1 MSLAYIVLYLYKLK
15 FTIMFRIKELIK
27 EKGHTQ
33 LEFAELMDT
42 TQPNLSGIINNKVTP
57 SIEMLQRIADAL
69 EVHISD
75 LFERPDDNCFRCPKC
90 GTTLE
95 IKEK

>member
-1 MSLAYIVLYLYKLK
+1 MSL
-15 FTIMFRIKELIK
+15 RIKDVAK
-27 EKGHTQ
+27 EKGIA
-33 LEFAELMDT
+33 LKDVADRMGISAIG
-42 TQPNLSGIINNKVTP
+42 LSQHINGNP
-57 SIEMLQRIADAL
+57 SIEVLQRIADAL

>member
-1 MSLAYIVLYLYKLK
+1 ML
-15 FTIMFRIKELIK
+15 RIKEIAK
-27 EKGHTQ
+27 EKNIGIG
-33 LEFAELMDT
+33 ELAIKIGVA
-42 TQPNLSGIINNKVTP
+42 QPSMSNIVNEKSMP
-57 SIEMLQRIADAL
+57 SIETLQKIADAL

>member
-1 MSLAYIVLYLYKLK
+1 ML
-15 FTIMFRIKELIK
+15 RIKEVAK
-27 EKGHTQ
+27 EKNVGIG
-33 LEFAELMDT
+33 ELANLIGVA
-42 TQPNLSGIINNKVTP
+42 QPSMSNIVNEKSMP
-57 SIEMLQRIADAL
+57 SIETLQKIADAL

>member
-1 MSLAYIVLYLYKLK
+1 ML
-15 FTIMFRIKELIK
+15 RIKEVAKDKNVGIGELANRIGIAQPSMSNIVN
-27 EKGHTQ
+27 EKS
-33 LEFAELMDT
+33 M
-42 TQPNLSGIINNKVTP
+42 P
-57 SIEMLQRIADAL
+57 SIETLQKIADSL
-69 EVHISD
+69 EVHISE

>member
-1 MSLAYIVLYLYKLK
+1 MNY
-15 FTIMFRIKELIK
+15 RIKDLCK
-27 EKGHTQ
+27 EKGITMS
-33 LEFAELMDT
+33 ELAD
-42 TQPNLSGIINNKVTP
+42 
-57 SIEMLQRIADAL
+57 SIEMKSANLSASLSDKGNPTVSTLERIAVAL
-69 EVHISD
+69 EVSFVD

>member
-1 MSLAYIVLYLYKLK
+1 MTL
-15 FTIMFRIKELIK
+15 RIKEVAK
-27 EKGHTQ
+27 EKGVYMKDIAAALGISDGGLSQQ
-33 LEFAELMDT
+33 L
-42 TQPNLSGIINNKVTP
+42 NGNP
-57 SIEMLQRIADAL
+57 SVSTLQKIADAL